1 MSVDKKVLT
10 KKIELGGNVYS
21 SHGNERVVGARR
33 AQVTRK
39 LWRKVV

>member
-10 KKIELGGNVYS
+10 KKIELGGNTYG
-21 SHGNERVVGARR
+21 SHDNERVAGARH